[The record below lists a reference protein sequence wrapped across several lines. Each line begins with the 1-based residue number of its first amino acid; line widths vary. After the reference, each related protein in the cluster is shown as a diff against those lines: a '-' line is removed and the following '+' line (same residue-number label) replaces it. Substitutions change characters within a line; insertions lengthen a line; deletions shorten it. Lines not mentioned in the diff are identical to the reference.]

1 MEKAKFNFDQTKFKV
16 VKNNRGSQRGELLD
30 KFLSHL
36 NPAREKDG
44 YPKLTHPGLSTIL
57 AGKKTDDLYIFY
69 KQCLEAKMPFSAY
82 FFWRLK
88 EEKLKTKQ

>member
-1 MEKAKFNFDQTKFKV
+1 MEKLKFEQTKFKV
-16 VKNNRGSQRGELLD
+16 VKNNRGSQRGLILD
-30 KFLSHL
+30 QFLSHL

-44 YPKLTHPGLSTIL
+44 YSKLTHSYLSRL
-57 AGKKTDDLYIFY
+57 LMGKKTDDLYIFY

-88 EEKLKTKQ
+88 EEKLKNKQ